1 MRAATIGACLLMI
14 AGQAFSASP
23 IAIFGTGHVMG
34 SSNNLIGPGAVD
46 GNFTLVSC
54 PTAEACV
61 SNDNSGTSS
70 GYNAY
75 VTLTGQYPFP
85 LWLANTNSAYWIGP
99 AIGGNENTIDAQGVY
114 DYKQTFDLT
123 GFDLRT
129 VEIGGFFATDSSAT
143 IKLNGVAVVG
153 ASNSSP
159 STLTAFSITTGFV
172 SGINTIDF
180 LVTNGPSPAAENPTG
195 LFVELNGTGTLTN
208 SLPSTPAT
216 YTGCNGRAATGYLQL
231 SITSASA
238 VSGTVQVTAVDTRE
252 PTAAF
257 TWNWGDGVATQAF
270 SPQSHIYASVN
281 QNYLLQVTSQE
292 NDGSTDCSQ
301 IPVNFQNPLVTQ
313 WGLPGDVPVMA
324 DFDGDGRADYV
335 VWRPSNG
342 TWYITLTSTGATMSK
357 QWGLAGD
364 IPVAAD
370 FDGDGK
376 ADYAVWRPREGNWY
390 IVPSSTG
397 VPYTVQWGLS
407 GDTPA
412 PRDYD
417 GDGKADLAVWRP
429 SNGTWYVMLSG
440 GLP

>member
-1 MRAATIGACLLMI
+1 MI

-23 IAIFGTGHVMG
+23 VPIFGTGHLTG

-61 SNDNSGTSS
+61 NNGNSGSS
-70 GYNAY
+70 GGYDAF

-85 LWLANTNSAYWIGP
+85 LWYANTTSAYWIGP
-99 AIGGNENTIDAQGVY
+99 ANGGNEATIDAQGVY
-114 DYKQTFDLT
+114 DYKETFDLT
-123 GFDLRT
+123 GFDLST
-129 VEIGGFFATDSSAT
+129 VEIGGSFATDSSGT
-143 IKLNGVAVVG
+143 IKLNGVTVG
-153 ASNSSP
+153 PSNSSP
-159 STLTAFSITTGFV
+159 SSLTPFNLTTGFV
-172 SGINTIDF
+172 QGMNTIDF
-180 LVTNGPSPAAENPTG
+180 IVTNGPSAAPENPTG
-195 LFVELNGTGTLTN
+195 LFVELSGTGSLT
-208 SLPSTPAT
+208 SSQPSTQTA
-216 YTGCNGRAATGYLQL
+216 YTGCNGRAATGALQL

-238 VSGTVQVTAVDTRE
+238 ITGVVQIEAVDTRE

-257 TWNWGDGVATQAF
+257 TWNWGDGVATQGF
-270 SPQSHIYASVN
+270 SPLSHAYTYLN
-281 QNYLLQVTSQE
+281 QNYLLQVTSHE

-301 IPVNFQNPLVTQ
+301 IPVDFQNPVVKQ
-313 WGLPGDVPVMA
+313 WGLPGDVPVVA

-342 TWYITLTSTGATMSK
+342 TWYITLSSTGTTVVK
-357 QWGLAGD
+357 QWGLSGD

-376 ADYAVWRPREGNWY
+376 ADYAVWRPSDGTWY
-390 IVPSSTG
+390 IVPSSTA

-407 GDTPA
+407 GDTPM
-412 PRDYD
+412 PKDYD